1 MRSHVVDPSEEP
13 ATGHI
18 VGVPRQ
24 HRCHQGSQLLG
35 RVLAVGVAEGD
46 GRGSPLDRG
55 RQPHPHC
62 RAQAAILAQADHL
75 RARSPGPRRSGVG
88 RAVVDHEHIDGPAQ
102 HFCRCPP
109 YAAAHRLLLVVRRH
123 EEHHWSVAG
132 HPNWHGRPTGR
143 QFNRLG
149 RVNRLRS
156 APQPEPTG
164 EAGCGDEQ
172 SDRAGAKRVCGLEG
186 VGGQR
191 GHQRIA
197 RLMAEGDVGR
207 DRGRLVGPESAGSD
221 RRHLS
226 GDRDRGDAHCLRGGD
241 LQSGPLRGLPYEHR
255 FAQPGH
261 DRQTQRSRARQP
273 NVGALPGQPVQP
285 QPSRQRGCGHT
296 GKHEP
301 AAPTSQTGQRGR
313 ACHQAQSHHG
323 QQVGRA
329 QGDHRGGGR
338 VQARSGSA
346 DHADDSHRLAQA
358 QREQVIAAQGQ
369 VDPAQGVAE
378 AQAWEYS
385 APSRRPKQERHAER
399 CHRREDPNRLASSC
413 PGGLGERLAVHRR
426 PDHGDRQGGNR

>member
-296 GKHEP
+296 GKHAPRPPPDSPGAAGP
-301 AAPTSQTGQRGR
+301 APGPPGPCPPTGGTHSQAASAAAATPANTNQPLQPARPASAAGPATRPSPTTASRSAERRATTEAVAESRLAPARRTTLTTRIGSPR
-313 ACHQAQSHHG
+313 
-323 QQVGRA
+323 
-329 QGDHRGGGR
+329 
-338 VQARSGSA
+338 RSGS
-346 DHADDSHRLAQA
+346 R
-358 QREQVIAAQGQ
+358 
-369 VDPAQGVAE
+369 
-378 AQAWEYS
+378 
-385 APSRRPKQERHAER
+385 
-399 CHRREDPNRLASSC
+399 
-413 PGGLGERLAVHRR
+413 
-426 PDHGDRQGGNR
+426 